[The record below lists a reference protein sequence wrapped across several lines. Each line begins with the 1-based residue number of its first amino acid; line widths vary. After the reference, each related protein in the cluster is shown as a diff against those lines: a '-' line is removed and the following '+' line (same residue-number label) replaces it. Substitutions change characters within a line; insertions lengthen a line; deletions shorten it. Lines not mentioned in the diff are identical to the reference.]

1 MDSSRTTID
10 QDFEKYENF
19 KKEISNIKTF
29 KEKINK
35 IYKKEFENTFKQI
48 LTLTKESFFS
58 SITNSIKIL
67 LNDMYSEMSF
77 KNNILNEIQDDCEDE
92 LENEYNI
99 HFEKINREWDNYIKN
114 NKRKNNNSLYLSNY
128 RKHCCDSDEFAYHNC
143 QNESKFLIINVNN
156 SIKYVICINCQNVY
170 FSSCI
175 QCHCYYCNVD
185 YYSSLLNKNEN
196 PDLLIATWKNYH
208 CTRIINEKMKCINCK
223 KDFYL
228 NLKTKELN
236 CINPKCNF
244 ITQPLKILWTCVIC
258 NKDFKSEAIV
268 YNPLE
273 YSRIKSSV
281 YLSLLIKH
289 KAHPRSVPC
298 CFLNVYNTIF
308 RHNEKC
314 DGILL
319 EGEIENKIIIICEKC
334 KAINLYERFVWTCP
348 KCGCRFKD
356 SGRKYKKKPTLE
368 NNFLK
373 GISSSFHYGENK
385 KLIRGK
391 TCLLDILNARKCGIK
406 IKTDIFMKK
415 ARNMLENLRKENENE
430 LRRSNYT
437 MFDRSDNDFED
448 YKIRNLTEE
457 FYAKDD
463 DIPKKSRNKKI
474 NLDLRISQE
483 SKEKEEKE
491 RKRQEE
497 KERKEREKKEKE
509 EKERKEREKK
519 EKEEKERKEKEE
531 RERKRQ
537 EERERKEREKKEKE
551 EKERKEKEEKERK
564 KKEEKERKEREKKE
578 KEEKERKERE
588 KKEKEEKEKKEREEK
603 ERKKKEEERE
613 EHERKREEYL
623 KKSRKN
629 MFDELI
635 RKSSSKIIPG
645 YNKLESIKEENDNNP
660 YKKKINNLI
669 NVKEEIISSSD
680 EDSDI
685 ISEESRFETKG
696 KILKNDK
703 NVNNGHFV
711 FENSIVKKKI
721 DKILQQTKIPIF
733 NVDDYEIQSTLGEG
747 SYGVIYKVKNI
758 NDNKIFAM
766 KKIIAHDVEEI
777 EDFHREYELVS
788 LCSHPNIMKIY
799 AMNIKT
805 LDITTYALYILIE
818 IAKCDWDK
826 EIKERL
832 QNRKYYKEN
841 ELISILKQ
849 LVNAL
854 YYMQSKMKVTHRDIK
869 PQNILLF
876 NNNVYKLADFGEAK
890 AVKPTNN
897 KLNTLRGTELYMSP
911 ALYDGLKQDLDDVS
925 HDPFKSDVFSLGF
938 CFMYAAFL
946 NFNIVYEVRD
956 VTDMKKL
963 EKILHK
969 HLKNKYS
976 EKFITVL
983 VKMLEIDEM
992 KRFDFLSIEKY
1003 IDDNYSK

>member
-509 EKERKEREKK
+509 EKERKE
-519 EKEEKERKEKEE
+519 
-531 RERKRQ
+531 
-537 EERERKEREKKEKE
+537 
-551 EKERKEKEEKERK
+551 KEEKERK

-635 RKSSSKIIPG
+635 RKSSSKIISG

-963 EKILHK
+963 ENILHK
-969 HLKNKYS
+969 HLKNKYT